1 MLKFKE
7 LFNTEEKISK
17 LTGIFSSS
25 EKIDKAIELLETS
38 ESRERIISSL
48 LRGKTLEEYMNS
60 GSNSDQSIP
69 IKEMFLIIDDL
80 DLNDSEKLS
89 MAMYI
94 GLNYE
99 NIIKQSIL
107 YEATK
112 DKPGL
117 TKIIDGIKELV
128 ESSKNNNDEERI
140 PDEDNP
146 KLKKI
151 EKMLMKYF
159 TKHDRP

>member
-7 LFNTEEKISK
+7 LLNTEEKISK
-17 LTGIFSSS
+17 LTGVFSSS
-25 EKIDKAIELLETS
+25 EKVDKAIELLETI

-48 LRGKTLEEYMNS
+48 LKGKTLEEYANS
-60 GSNSDQSIP
+60 ESNSDQSIP
-69 IKEMFLIIDDL
+69 IKEMFLILDDL

-128 ESSKNNNDEERI
+128 ESSKNNDNEERI

-151 EKMLMKYF
+151 EKMLIKHF
-159 TKHDRP
+159 TKHDRS